1 MQLWWRKKGGVNIEN
16 HEERVSTGII
26 SLAKTDKQQQQNI
39 EIFLCFLFWFRRRDM
54 MVFLSFIS
62 FFIIVI
68 LLLQSLVFEGFFFIA
83 AAFVVLFYDLSWL
96 EGGFLFFYY
105 Q

>member
-39 EIFLCFLFWFRRRDM
+39 EITSFMLFVLVSTSRHDGF
-54 MVFLSFIS
+54 S
-62 FFIIVI
+62 FFH
-68 LLLQSLVFEGFFFIA
+68 F
-83 AAFVVLFYDLSWL
+83 
-96 EGGFLFFYY
+96 FFYY
-105 Q
+105 RHSAAAISGFWGIFFYCCCFCSIVL